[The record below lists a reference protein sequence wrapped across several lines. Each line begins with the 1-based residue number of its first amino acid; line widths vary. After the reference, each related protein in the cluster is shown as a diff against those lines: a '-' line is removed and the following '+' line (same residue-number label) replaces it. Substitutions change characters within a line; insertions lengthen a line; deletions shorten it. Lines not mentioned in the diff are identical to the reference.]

1 MAPLTCLPESKALL
15 LRKGV
20 DTDQAWVHNFVLAA
34 FRWFSKNQQK
44 LRAGFKAAR
53 IEVLLLT
60 KPYA

>member
-44 LRAGFKAAR
+44 LRAGFQGSKD
-53 IEVLLLT
+53 
-60 KPYA
+60 